1 MFRIALLA
9 AAGLLL
15 AACSKEEPVASMP
28 AVDLH
33 GRLEVDEQKT
43 AERQAQG
50 IEGQYYRRVLTV
62 ERHRPRA
69 WTTFLK
75 RYCPAET
82 RDETCHKAAR
92 IKKLDDVAGATR
104 FLPNGL

>member
-1 MFRIALLA
+1 MMRIAMLA

-15 AACSKEEPVASMP
+15 AACSNEEPAATVP
-28 AVDLH
+28 VVDLQ

-43 AERQAQG
+43 TERQAQG
-50 IEGQYYRRVLTV
+50 IEGPYHRRVLNVNGTNMSLA
-62 ERHRPRA
+62 E
-69 WTTFLK
+69 FLQ
-75 RYCPAET
+75 RYCPAGT

-92 IKKLDDVAGATR
+92 IKKIDDVAGASR

>member
-62 ERHRPRA
+62 EG
-69 WTTFLK
+69 TDLSLDDFLK

>member
-1 MFRIALLA
+1 MFRIALLT

-15 AACSKEEPVASMP
+15 AACSKEEPVASVP

-50 IEGQYYRRVLTV
+50 IEGQYYRRVLNIEGTDLSLDD
-62 ERHRPRA
+62 
-69 WTTFLK
+69 FLN
-75 RYCPAET
+75 RYCPTET
-82 RDETCHKAAR
+82 RDETCSKALR
-92 IKKLDDVAGATR
+92 IKKIDDVAGATR
-104 FLPNGL
+104 FLPKGL

>member
-1 MFRIALLA
+1 MFRIALLT

-15 AACSKEEPVASMP
+15 AACSKEEPVASVP

-62 ERHRPRA
+62 EG
-69 WTTFLK
+69 TDLSLDDFLK

>member
-1 MFRIALLA
+1 MFRFALLA

-15 AACSKEEPVASMP
+15 AACSKEEPVASVP

-62 ERHRPRA
+62 EG
-69 WTTFLK
+69 TDLSLDDFLK